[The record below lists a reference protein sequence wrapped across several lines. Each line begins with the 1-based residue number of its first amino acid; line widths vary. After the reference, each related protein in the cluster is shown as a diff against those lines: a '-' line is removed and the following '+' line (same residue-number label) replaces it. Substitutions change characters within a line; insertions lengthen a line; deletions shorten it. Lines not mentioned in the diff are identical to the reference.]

1 MEKFTIKYSYDFW
14 DDLKQ
19 VIGWYDAVSKDVSN
33 KLLDEIWFAEN
44 KLINNPY
51 AFRKVNN
58 KGFRRILV
66 THFKYN
72 IYFKIIN
79 DVVIVIALIHSSRSN
94 RYKTKRLK

>member
-1 MEKFTIKYSYDFW
+1 LEKFTIKYGDDFW
-14 DDLKQ
+14 NDLKQ
-19 VIGWYDAVSKDVSN
+19 VIDWYDAVSKEFCN
-33 KLLDEIWFAEN
+33 KFLDEIWFAEN

-58 KGFRRILV
+58 RGFRRILV

-79 DVVIVIALIHSSRSN
+79 DVVIVIALINSFIQI
-94 RYKTKRLK
+94 KQV